1 MNSPVRMFASR
12 HAALRAAC
20 SAGLSLLFAATVLTG
35 IGVTAAQAATTSPTA
50 APSAGGSSGATPAG
64 GATTATTLQPEV
76 PSVYISPTNTTVN
89 DPDGGQWFFFSLK
102 PGQSGSTQ
110 ARITNPADVPQ
121 TVQVSINDL
130 SFTSQ
135 GTGIIDYGKQTDV
148 GSWAHFDVSS
158 VTIPAKSS
166 VLVPFYLTVAS
177 NAEPGDH
184 FGVVVTRSAP
194 EALKGS
200 RALRL
205 VNVIATRLYVTVPGL
220 ATKSFQIGQI
230 NGKLN
235 STLLPSYSLVTVPII
250 NTGRVRL
257 TTHVTIG
264 GVRASGS
271 PIILAKSTELYTA
284 KVHVPIYGGPVNE
297 NVVVT
302 TNYAGVSRSASH
314 SQFVFPVAGLA
325 LLLLLGLLGFGFL
338 LLVRARIRKQRRL
351 RADIRRL
358 EQMVLQRPGMTATQ
372 GPSRRK
378 SASESAHDVEDAA
391 SLGAGEAEGDG
402 EDRGPSGGAKSA
414 AVVAMESAIK
424 RARRTGHKETLPELA
439 IALHEAGGDALDVLL
454 EALSS
459 ANGRAPKVMNALA
472 AYPAERI
479 QASPRLAKLSESDRA
494 RLVSKGTGAV
504 GEFGAGPR
512 GNSEAASGGS
522 EEQPQSSL
530 RPRSRDRKPRQP
542 VR

>member
-35 IGVTAAQAATTSPTA
+35 IGATAAQAATTSPTA
-50 APSAGGSSGATPAG
+50 APSAGGSSGAAPAG
-64 GATTATTLQPEV
+64 GATTATTLQAEV

-130 SFTSQ
+130 SFTAQ

-264 GVRASGS
+264 GVKASGS

-284 KVHVPIYGGPVNE
+284 KVHVPVYGGPVNE

-302 TNYAGVSRSASH
+302 TNYPGVSKSASH

-325 LLLLLGLLGFGFL
+325 LLLLLGLLGFGFF

-358 EQMVLQRPGMTATQ
+358 EQMVLQRPGMAATQ
-372 GPSRRK
+372 SPSRRK
-378 SASESAHDVEDAA
+378 PASESAHDIEEAGSGDTEGEGDESGPAA
-391 SLGAGEAEGDG
+391 SAE
-402 EDRGPSGGAKSA
+402 SA
-414 AVVAMESAIK
+414 AVMAMESAIK
-424 RARRTGHKETLPELA
+424 RARRTGHTETLPDLA

-459 ANGRAPKVMNALA
+459 ATGRAPKVMNALA

-512 GNSEAASGGS
+512 GNSKAASGGS